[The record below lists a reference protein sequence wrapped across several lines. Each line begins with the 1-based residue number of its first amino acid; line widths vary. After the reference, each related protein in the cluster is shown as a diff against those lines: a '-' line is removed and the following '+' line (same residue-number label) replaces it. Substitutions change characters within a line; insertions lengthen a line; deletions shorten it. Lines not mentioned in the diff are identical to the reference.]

1 MARRGDLNWTLKFY
15 PRLRRFSVMFQDG
28 DIHKKGDIRDEKELQ
43 TLIAWLRQ

>member
-1 MARRGDLNWTLKFY
+1 LDLEILPETQTV
-15 PRLRRFSVMFQDG
+15 SVMFQDG